1 MEHVSKSVTLVELKR
16 SLVPPKWEDTVRVIG
31 MSECKEAGL
40 SLAHAFAADDLSQY
54 LLDAHD
60 MAGYSPEH
68 KWKLHVDIMTYITA
82 SHCYD
87 GLVTTIGPDHDGV
100 ALWMPPGT
108 DDGWLTIFR
117 SGMWRLYYQFT
128 AEGRRRYYDELM
140 PLLHTTKHEVMG
152 DRDNDCYYL
161 VYLGTKPSARGKG
174 YARKLLNDMIERADA
189 ENRAVYL
196 ESSSLA
202 NNAYYRKFGFEYK
215 REIQLTSGNTPVS
228 LFVMV
233 REPVQRKAGA
243 GVGTYSAVVSSNIK
257 LQVNVAMKEVVR
269 A

>member
-40 SLAHAFAADDLSQY
+40 SLAHAFAADELSQY
-54 LLDAHD
+54 LLDADD
-60 MAGYSPEH
+60 MASYSAEH

-100 ALWMPPGT
+100 ALC
-108 DDGWLTIFR
+108 
-117 SGMWRLYYQFT
+117 GMWRLYYQLT
-128 AEGRRRYYDELM
+128 AEGRSRYYDELM
-140 PLLHTTKHEVMG
+140 PLLHDTKHEVMG
-152 DRDNDCYYL
+152 ERDNDCYYL
-161 VYLGTKPSARGKG
+161 VYLGTKPSARGRG

-196 ESSSLA
+196 ESSSLS
-202 NNAYYRKFGFEYK
+202 NNVYYSKFGFEYK
-215 REIQLTSGNTPVS
+215 REIRLTRGNTPVS

-233 REPVQRKAGA
+233 REPIPRKT
-243 GVGTYSAVVSSNIK
+243 GVYSAVVASNIK
-257 LQVNVAMKEVVR
+257 MQVNTVMKEVSLV
-269 A
+269 

>member
-40 SLAHAFAADDLSQY
+40 SLAHAFAADELSQY
-54 LLDAHD
+54 LLDADD
-60 MAGYSPEH
+60 MASYSAEH

-100 ALWMPPGT
+100 ALWMPPGSV
-108 DDGWLTIFR
+108 DNGWLTILR
-117 SGMWRLYYQFT
+117 S
-128 AEGRRRYYDELM
+128 
-140 PLLHTTKHEVMG
+140 
-152 DRDNDCYYL
+152 
-161 VYLGTKPSARGKG
+161 GTKPSARGRG

-196 ESSSLA
+196 ESSSLS
-202 NNAYYRKFGFEYK
+202 NNVYYSKFGFEYK
-215 REIQLTSGNTPVS
+215 REIRLTRGNTPVS

-233 REPVQRKAGA
+233 REPIPRKT
-243 GVGTYSAVVSSNIK
+243 GVYSAVVASNIK
-257 LQVNVAMKEVVR
+257 MQVNTVMKEVSLV
-269 A
+269 

>member
-40 SLAHAFAADDLSQY
+40 SLAHAFAADELSQY
-54 LLDAHD
+54 LLDADD
-60 MAGYSPEH
+60 MASYSAEH

-100 ALWMPPGT
+100 ALWMPPGSV
-108 DDGWLTIFR
+108 DNGWLTILR
-117 SGMWRLYYQFT
+117 SGMWRLYYQLT
-128 AEGRRRYYDELM
+128 AEGWSRYYDELM
-140 PLLHTTKHEVMG
+140 PLLHDTKHEVMG
-152 DRDNDCYYL
+152 ERDNDCYYL
-161 VYLGTKPSARGKG
+161 VYLGTKPSARGRG

-189 ENRAVYL
+189 ETRAVYL
-196 ESSSLA
+196 ESSSLS
-202 NNAYYRKFGFEYK
+202 NNVYYGKFGFEYK
-215 REIQLTSGNTPVS
+215 REIRLTRGNTPVS

-233 REPVQRKAGA
+233 REPIPRKT
-243 GVGTYSAVVSSNIK
+243 GVYSAVVASNIK
-257 LQVNVAMKEVVR
+257 MQVNTAMKEVSLV
-269 A
+269 

>member
-54 LLDAHD
+54 LLDADD
-60 MAGYSPEH
+60 MASLSAES
-68 KWKLHVDIMTYITA
+68 KWKLHVDIMVYIA
-82 SHCYD
+82 AAHCLN
-87 GLVTTIGPDHDGV
+87 GIVTTIGPDHDAV
-100 ALWMPPGT
+100 ALWMPPGK
-108 DDGWLTIFR
+108 DADGWWTILR
-117 SGMWRLYYQFT
+117 SGLWRLYFQLT
-128 AEGRRRYYDELM
+128 VEARRRYYDELL
-140 PLLHTTKHEVMG
+140 PLLHDTKLEVMG
-152 DRDNDCYYL
+152 ERDNDCYYL
-161 VYLGTKPSARGKG
+161 VYLGTKPNARGKG

-215 REIQLTSGNTPVS
+215 REIRLTRGDAPVS
-228 LFVMV
+228 LFIMV
-233 REPVQRKAGA
+233 REPCPRGRAG
-243 GVGTYSAVVSSNIK
+243 GHTYSAVVSGSIK
-257 LQVNVAMKEVVR
+257 MQINAVMKETVR
-269 A
+269 V